1 VEFDFDCGNE
11 RCISYY
17 LEYLLLFAPFSKTS
31 LNIHLLGN
39 TNYYYDSSI
48 DSIHQSLIP
57 LLKNSYNFDNELQMK
72 VLKRGYMPLGG
83 GEVHF
88 VCPSIK
94 SLNKVTLTEK
104 GYIKRIRG
112 VCAGS
117 KISTSLLNRAVSKC
131 REVFNEFIPDVW
143 IFTDFFK
150 GDKASQSPGYS
161 LSLVA

>member
-31 LNIHLLGN
+31 LNIHLLGI
-39 TNYYYDSSI
+39 TNDDYDSSI